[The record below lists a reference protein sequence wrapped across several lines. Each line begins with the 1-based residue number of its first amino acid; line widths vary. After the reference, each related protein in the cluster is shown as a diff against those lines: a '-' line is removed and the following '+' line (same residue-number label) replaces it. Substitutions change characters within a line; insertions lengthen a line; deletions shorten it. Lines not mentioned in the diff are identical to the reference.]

1 MAVGDA
7 ESRTPMALDDRT
19 GSRKKIA
26 YPVLER
32 PVPGAQGDLQGM
44 VANVMNLALGDLL
57 IVAGLGVAG
66 WFVWRFVKEWE

>member
-1 MAVGDA
+1 
-7 ESRTPMALDDRT
+7 
-19 GSRKKIA
+19 
-26 YPVLER
+26 
-32 PVPGAQGDLQGM
+32 M